1 MPLLGKVFIY
11 MIFVLSIVFFTTSVL
26 VNSTHINNKE
36 AAEKAS
42 ARAALAE
49 EKNTQLGEQLLQL
62 QNELAIE
69 RLARRSSLAALQSEL
84 TSLQADLE
92 QKEKNFIQKTAQVT
106 QLSQSEKVTTAEL
119 KARTA
124 ENDLLRKQIREAEDN
139 ISNILAK
146 YVETKDAMNRL
157 AGNYETLKS
166 RAAQA
171 TDDYTAALSQL
182 DILGIDERTPLVAPP
197 AGVNGQVLAVASNGL
212 VEVSLGRDDGM
223 REGFTL
229 EVTRGGQY
237 LGRVRVTNVRDD
249 KSVAEILTGFRRG
262 AILQGDRVD
271 SKLY

>member
-11 MIFVLSIVFFTTSVL
+11 MIFVLSVVFFTTSVM
-26 VNSTHINNKE
+26 VNSTHIDNK
-36 AAEKAS
+36 AAAAAATTRAS
-42 ARAALAE
+42 QAE
-49 EKNTQLGEQLLQL
+49 EKNRQLGEQLLQL
-62 QNELAIE
+62 ENELSIE

-84 TSLQADLE
+84 TSLQKDLQE
-92 QKEKNFIQKTAQVT
+92 KEKAYIQETAQVT
-106 QLSQSEKVTTAEL
+106 KLSQTNEATSAEL
-119 KARTA
+119 LDKTKK
-124 ENDLLRKQIREAEDN
+124 NDLLRQQIRDAQDN

-146 YVETKDAMNRL
+146 YVETKDAMNKL
-157 AGNYETLKS
+157 VGNYETLKM
-166 RAAQA
+166 RFGQA
-171 TDDYTAALSQL
+171 TNDYTAAQSQL
-182 DILGIDERTPLVAPP
+182 EILGIDERTPLVAPP
-197 AGVNGQVLAVASNGL
+197 AGINGQVLAVASNGL

-249 KSVAEILTGFRRG
+249 KSVAEVLTGFRRG

>member
-11 MIFVLSIVFFTTSVL
+11 MIFVLSVVFFTTSVM
-26 VNSTHINNKE
+26 VNSTHIDNK
-36 AAEKAS
+36 AAAAAAT
-42 ARAALAE
+42 ARASQAE
-49 EKNTQLGEQLLQL
+49 EKNRQLGEQLLQL
-62 QNELAIE
+62 ENELSIE

-84 TSLQADLE
+84 TALQKDLE
-92 QKEKNFIQKTAQVT
+92 EKEKAYIQETAQVT
-106 QLSQSEKVTTAEL
+106 KLSQTNEATSTEL
-119 KARTA
+119 LDKTKK
-124 ENDLLRKQIREAEDN
+124 NDLLRKQIRDAEDN

-146 YVETKDAMNRL
+146 YVETKDAMNKL
-157 AGNYETLKS
+157 AGNFETLKL
-166 RAAQA
+166 RFAQA
-171 TDDYTAALSQL
+171 TNDYTAAQSQL
-182 DILGIDERTPLVAPP
+182 EILGIDERTPLIAPP

-249 KSVAEILTGFRRG
+249 KSVAEVLTGFRRG